1 MAKKNLA
8 VPAGRGYH
16 HGNLRQALLDAALA
30 LVEAGEEQGLSLRTV
45 AARAGVSNAAPYRH
59 FQDREALM
67 AAVATIG
74 FDRLRQVLSRARES
88 AVKGAELLAM
98 ATAYLAFAS
107 KNIGLY
113 RVMFTENRL
122 AIRFDDA
129 LARSSMA
136 AFQELQDSVGARL
149 PANYGEGETKGVA
162 TAIWAGLHGT
172 ALLKSGRLI
181 PVGGPRDEGRAEAEG
196 TAIARLLIERLS
208 EPKRPSRR
216 GVRGRNRTML
226 P

>member
-1 MAKKNLA
+1 MAKKPEIL
-8 VPAGRGYH
+8 AGRGYH

-30 LVEAGEEQGLSLRTV
+30 LIEAGEEQGVSLRTV

-59 FQDREALM
+59 FKDREALM

-74 FDRLRQVLSRARES
+74 FERLLQSLRRARES
-88 AVKGAELLAM
+88 AGEGAELLAM

-113 RVMFTENRL
+113 RVMFTENHL
-122 AIRFDDA
+122 AIRFDDG
-129 LARSSMA
+129 LARNSAA
-136 AFQELQDSVGARL
+136 AFQELEDMVGARL
-149 PANYGEGETKGVA
+149 PATSGEGEAKRVA

-172 ALLKSGRLI
+172 ALLASGRLI

-196 TAIARLLIERLS
+196 TAIARLLIERFS

-216 GVRGRNRTML
+216 RVAGRS
-226 P
+226 

>member
-1 MAKKNLA
+1 MAKKKEI
-8 VPAGRGYH
+8 PAGRGYH

-30 LVEAGEEQGLSLRTV
+30 LIEAGEEQGVSLRTV

-59 FQDREALM
+59 FKDREALM

-74 FDRLRQVLSRARES
+74 FERLRESLRRARES
-88 AVKGAELLAM
+88 AGEGAELPAM

-113 RVMFTENRL
+113 RVMFTENHL
-122 AIRFDDA
+122 AIRFDDG
-129 LARSSMA
+129 LARSSTV
-136 AFQELQDSVGARL
+136 AFQELQDVVSARL
-149 PANYGEGETKGVA
+149 PATCAEGEAKRVA

-172 ALLKSGRLI
+172 ALLVSGRLI
-181 PVGGPRDEGRAEAEG
+181 PVGGPREEGRAEAEG
-196 TAIARLLIERLS
+196 TAIARLLIERFS

-216 GVRGRNRTML
+216 RVTGR

>member
-1 MAKKNLA
+1 MAKKRA
-8 VPAGRGYH
+8 MPAGRGYH

-30 LVEAGEEQGLSLRTV
+30 LIEAGEEQGVSLRTV

-74 FDRLRQVLSRARES
+74 FERLRESLRRARES
-88 AVKGAELLAM
+88 AGEGAELPAM

-113 RVMFTENRL
+113 RVMFTENHL
-122 AIRFDDA
+122 AIRFDDG
-129 LARSSMA
+129 LARSSTA
-136 AFQELQDSVGARL
+136 AFQELQDVVGARS
-149 PANYGEGETKGVA
+149 PATGGEGEAKRVA

-172 ALLKSGRLI
+172 ALLASGRLI
-181 PVGGPRDEGRAEAEG
+181 PVGGPREEGRAEAEG
-196 TAIARLLIERLS
+196 TAIARLLIERFS
-208 EPKRPSRR
+208 EPKGPSRR
-216 GVRGRNRTML
+216 RVTGR